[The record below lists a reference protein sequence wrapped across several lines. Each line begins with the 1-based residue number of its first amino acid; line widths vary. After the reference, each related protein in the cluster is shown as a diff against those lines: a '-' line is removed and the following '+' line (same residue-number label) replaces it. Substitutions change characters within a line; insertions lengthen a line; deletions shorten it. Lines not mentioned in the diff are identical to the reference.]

1 MSEKSM
7 REMFHL
13 SFGEEVGNAI
23 SHGIMGLACLF
34 TLPAVA
40 VYSYIRGGAIRS
52 VGVSIFVIC
61 LFLMFIVSTIY
72 HCMEYG
78 TNHKYIFRKLDHICI
93 YFAIAGSYT
102 PIALCMVEGSTAF
115 WILLIEWGAVI
126 IGILLKSISS
136 KSLPKLSMIIYMAM
150 GWAAVLFLPDLI
162 SKATPLFW
170 MLILGGGVMY
180 SIGAYFYS
188 KPQNPYYHFIW
199 HLMINIASILHFIAI
214 VFVM

>member
-1 MSEKSM
+1 MSQKSM

-13 SFGEEVGNAI
+13 SFGEEVANAI
-23 SHGIMGLACLF
+23 SHGIMSLACLCL
-34 TLPAVA
+34 LPAVA
-40 VYSYIRGGAIRS
+40 VYSYMKGGALRS

-72 HCMEYG
+72 HCMEYD

-102 PIALCMVEGSTAF
+102 PIALCMVQGTTAI
-115 WILLIEWGAVI
+115 WILAIEWGAVI
-126 IGILLKSISS
+126 IGIFLKSISK
-136 KSLPKLSMIIYMAM
+136 KSLPKLSMCIYMAM

-170 MLILGGGVMY
+170 ILILGGGLMY
-180 SIGAYFYS
+180 SIGAFFYS
-188 KPQNPYYHFIW
+188 KPQHPYFHFIW
-199 HLMINIASILHFIAI
+199 HIAIVIASILHFIAI